1 MNQLRNLALALLL
14 PVLLP
19 VSAAAASPRETWE
32 YAPLSW
38 VRRKPAER
46 DAPPNG
52 QPLRV
57 DPATLVQVLGQ
68 VTVRV
73 RAKDEPLFSE
83 EEAAAL
89 GKTLAEAL
97 ALAGPGEDLE
107 VLSTY
112 KRTKFI
118 LGAPL
123 GVTARVFAQDGKL
136 NLIVRDARL
145 DWVYGYYN
153 NYQMPPITYGSRA
166 KAGSEV
172 LQAPGAESRRPDWL
186 VLPLD
191 PVAPVVA
198 PVPVAA
204 PPVPAAEP
212 APAAK
217 PMPSAS
223 VEERLQGLKRFRE
236 QNLIT
241 EEEYRQKKQDL
252 LKEY

>member
-1 MNQLRNLALALLL
+1 MKDLRNLAVALLL
-14 PVLLP
+14 PFLLP
-19 VSAAAASPRETWE
+19 VSAAAASIRKSWE

-38 VRRKPAER
+38 VRCKPAER

-57 DPATLVQVLGQ
+57 DTATLARILSQ

-73 RAKDEPLFSE
+73 GSRDEPLFTP

-89 GKTLAEAL
+89 GKAMAEAL
-97 ALAGPGEDLE
+97 GLAGPDEDLE
-107 VLSTY
+107 IISTY
-112 KRTKFI
+112 KRKQTYFDV
-118 LGAPL
+118 PM

-136 NLIVRDARL
+136 NLIVREARL
-145 DWVYGYYN
+145 DWVYGYHL
-153 NYQMPPITYGSRA
+153 NYQMPAFTYGSRA

-172 LQAPGAESRRPDWL
+172 LHAPGAESRRPDWL
-186 VLPLD
+186 VLSLEPAA
-191 PVAPVVA
+191 PVAV
-198 PVPVAA
+198 
-204 PPVPAAEP
+204 PVPAAEP

-217 PMPSAS
+217 PAAPAS
-223 VEERLQGLKRFRE
+223 MEERLSGLKRFRE

-241 EEEYRQKKQDL
+241 EEEYKQKKQEL

>member
-1 MNQLRNLALALLL
+1 
-14 PVLLP
+14 
-19 VSAAAASPRETWE
+19 
-32 YAPLSW
+32 
-38 VRRKPAER
+38 
-46 DAPPNG
+46 
-52 QPLRV
+52 V
-57 DPATLVQVLGQ
+57 DIRSSLIE
-68 VTVRV
+68 
-73 RAKDEPLFSE
+73 KW
-83 EEAAAL
+83 
-89 GKTLAEAL
+89 
-97 ALAGPGEDLE
+97 
-107 VLSTY
+107 Y

-186 VLPLD
+186 VLSLD
-191 PVAPVVA
+191 
-198 PVPVAA
+198 PVAA